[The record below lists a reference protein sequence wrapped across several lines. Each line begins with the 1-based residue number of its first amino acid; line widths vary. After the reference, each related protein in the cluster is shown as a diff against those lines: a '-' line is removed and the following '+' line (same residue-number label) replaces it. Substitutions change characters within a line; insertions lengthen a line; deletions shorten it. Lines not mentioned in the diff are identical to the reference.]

1 MYEICTVKHKL
12 KLNGFH
18 CIYYFEFSKD
28 FSHPLEK
35 HDFWEMVYVDNGR
48 VNAISNNA
56 GCTLEQ
62 GQVLFHAPM
71 EMHAHVS
78 DRRVANNML
87 VVCFSSQ
94 SSIMRFFKNKTFTLD
109 KAAKNLLSLF
119 MQEAKNA
126 LGEIPHDY
134 KNKSQLIFKDEVYG
148 ASQLMEY
155 YFTEFLLKLIR
166 GDATSSK
173 TVHSTKESRDIAT
186 SSLNELILEYMKEH
200 LYSTLTLKDLCHH
213 FLMGKTQLCKI
224 FHDGLDKSP
233 MDFYS
238 ELKIAE
244 SKKLLREKNYTVTQ
258 IADMLCYSSVHNF
271 SRAFKKSVGTSPTSY
286 VKRIL

>member
-1 MYEICTVKHKL
+1 MYEMQSTKHKL
-12 KLNGFH
+12 KINGFN

-48 VNAISNNA
+48 VNAISNSA
-56 GCTLEQ
+56 GYSLEQ

-78 DRRVANNML
+78 DRRVANSML
-87 VVCFSSQ
+87 VVCFSSH
-94 SSIMRFFKNKTFTLD
+94 SPVMRFFKNKTFTLD
-109 KAAKNLLSLF
+109 KSAKTVLSLF

-126 LGEIPHDY
+126 LGKIPDDY
-134 KNKSQLIFKDEVYG
+134 EDKNPLRFVDEAYG
-148 ASQLMEY
+148 ASQLMEC
-155 YFTEFLLKLIR
+155 YFTEFLLRLIR
-166 GDATSSK
+166 GGGALSE
-173 TVHSTKESRDIAT
+173 TVHTTKESRDIAT
-186 SSLNELILEYMKEH
+186 SSLNELILEYMKEN

-224 FHDGLDKSP
+224 FHDGLGKSP

-244 SKKLLREKNYTVTQ
+244 SKKLLREKNHTVTQ

-271 SRAFKKSVGTSPTSY
+271 SRAFKKSVGFSPTQY
-286 VKRIL
+286 AKRIL